1 MVFSSGAFL
10 FLFLPVF
17 LASYLLAQRWANLAI
32 LLFSLLFYFIGEGW
46 FVLVLATSIA
56 LNYAIGLGIGPQNKR
71 RKTWLVLGLC
81 ANLGLLFYFKYS
93 LFFAIQVFGLSETAV
108 PKNIHLPIG
117 ISFFTFQ
124 GISYLVD
131 VYRDEVQAERSIRRV
146 ATYIAMFP
154 QLIAGPIVR
163 YGSISSRL
171 LKRTITA
178 RHVYFGALFFAV
190 GLAEKVLIAD
200 TVAEI
205 CDAIYALPPNE
216 LHVSAAWLGGV
227 AYTLQIFFDFSG
239 YSAMAIGLGLI
250 LGFEFPQNFNFPYT
264 AKSIT
269 EFWRRW
275 HISLSTWF
283 REYVYIPLGG
293 NRVGAAKTLRNL
305 IIVFLLT
312 GIWHGAAWGFV
323 IWGIWHGAFILFER
337 IGFSAVL
344 QRLWVGVRLAYTL
357 LVVYIGWV
365 FFRAESLEY
374 AFDFLVRHVVSSPDG
389 ITAWAY
395 LNHEKMGLLVAG
407 IALSTPAAMILARQ
421 VIAAPDYGA
430 WRQSFPFWKYVTG
443 LGVAGLLFVL
453 AAIKILSGAYSPFI
467 YFRF

>member
-1 MVFSSGAFL
+1 MVFSSAAFL

-17 LASYLLAQRWANLAI
+17 LAIYLLARRWANLAI

-46 FVLVLATSIA
+46 FVLILLISIT
-56 LNYAIGLGIGPQNKR
+56 LNYAFGLGIGLENKR
-71 RKTWLVLGLC
+71 RKLWLALGLC
-81 ANLGLLFYFKYS
+81 ANLGLLFYFKYT
-93 LFFAIQVFGLSETAV
+93 LFFVSQVLGFPESALPE
-108 PKNIHLPIG
+108 KIHLPIG

-131 VYRDEVQAERSIRRV
+131 VYRGQVKAERSISQV

-163 YGSISSRL
+163 YGSIAASL
-171 LKRTITA
+171 VTRTITA
-178 RHVYFGALFFAV
+178 RHVYFGIVFFSV

-205 CDAIYALPPNE
+205 CDAIYAAPPSE

-227 AYTLQIFFDFSG
+227 AYMLQIFFDFSG

-250 LGFEFPQNFNFPYT
+250 MGFEFPRNFNFPYT
-264 AKSIT
+264 AQSIT

-305 IIVFLLT
+305 VIVFLLT

-323 IWGIWHGAFILFER
+323 IWGIWHGAFMLLER
-337 IGFSAVL
+337 IGLGAIL
-344 QRLWVGVRLAYTL
+344 KRAWIGVRVTYTL
-357 LVVYIGWV
+357 LVVYIGWI
-365 FFRAESLEY
+365 FFRANSVEQ
-374 AFDFLVRHVVSSPDG
+374 AFEFIIRHITGPSEG

-395 LNHEKMGLLVAG
+395 LSNEA
-407 IALSTPAAMILARQ
+407 IAALGVGAILSTPAIMMLSRR
-421 VIAAPDYGA
+421 VIAAPEYGA
-430 WRQSFPFWKYVTG
+430 WRERFPVWKYASG
-443 LGVAGLLFVL
+443 LAVSAVLFAL
-453 AAIKILSGAYSPFI
+453 PAIKILSGAYSPFI